1 VTMLV
6 VEQRNVRV
14 QSPAP
19 RSAWRSVLDAS
30 DEATAYHTP
39 EWLDAACETAGLE
52 DVSKLYEGPDGR
64 HIVLP
69 MVRRASAIPGMTA
82 DWSMPPNWGYGG
94 IISSGRIDA
103 DDVATVLPDLLA
115 AKAGRTIVK
124 PGPLSG
130 AAWNGVPAQSRIP
143 HLVHV
148 VDLRGG
154 FAHIWSKRFSSGAR
168 NKIRKAE
175 KAGVEIA
182 WDTTG
187 RLLRPHYDLYLRWA
201 RRRATDHGL
210 PVALALRLA
219 RRREP
224 YRRFEAVARR
234 FGDRCRIG
242 VAWIGGEAAASTII
256 LRNGVHAHYWRSAI
270 DRDRAARTYANHLLL
285 ASALEEAAGFG
296 CEYFHMGE
304 SGGVESLMQF
314 KEHVGGER
322 RRYDEYR
329 FEHPIV
335 ANAVR
340 LREHAGDRAIA
351 LGLKSAGLLR
361 RTAS

>member
-1 VTMLV
+1 MLV
-6 VEQRNVRV
+6 VEESDVRA

-39 EWLDAACETAGLE
+39 EWMDAACEAGGLE
-52 DVSKLYEGPDGR
+52 DVSRLYEGPGGR
-64 HIVLP
+64 QIVLP
-69 MVRRASAIPGMTA
+69 MARRSSPIPGMTA

-94 IISSGRIDA
+94 IISSGRVDA
-103 DDVATVLPDLLA
+103 HDVAAVLPALVA
-115 AKAGRTIVK
+115 ANVGRTIIK

-148 VDLRGG
+148 VDLRAG
-154 FAHIWSKRFSSGAR
+154 FAHLWSKRFSSGAR

-175 KAGVEIA
+175 KSGVEIE
-182 WDTTG
+182 WDTAG

-201 RRRATDHGL
+201 RRRAHDHGL
-210 PVALALRLA
+210 PVTVALRLA
-219 RRREP
+219 RRRESF
-224 YRRFEAVARR
+224 RRLEAVARH
-234 FGDRCRIG
+234 FGDRCQIG

-256 LRNGVHAHYWRSAI
+256 LRNGLHAHYWRSAI

-285 ASALEEAAGFG
+285 ARALEDAAGFG
-296 CEYFHMGE
+296 CDYFHMGE

-340 LREHAGDRAIA
+340 FREQAGDRAIA
-351 LGLKSAGLLR
+351 LGLEGARLLR